1 MADSE
6 LVVKKKRIR
15 AGHKGSLKRIL
26 TEVKEMLA
34 SPREHSAKLGQQLQT
49 LKEKRETVSK
59 LDAEIMDG
67 LKEEEEIIDEIM
79 QADAYREGIDM
90 AILDIQD
97 ALSGLDIARKAV
109 LQPAD
114 KETRVHQQQGDAVGH
129 NVPSVPEAS
138 TTDPVP
144 PTNST
149 PSAEATTPAS
159 DPQAQASVPSRAIG
173 RVKLPK
179 LSLRKFNGDLT
190 SWTPFWESFKS
201 SIHENDEITLIDKF
215 NYLNSLLEGS
225 AAAAIAGLTLS
236 EANYNEAV
244 TILTKRFGNR

>member
-67 LKEEEEIIDEIM
+67 LKEKEGIIDEIM

-97 ALSGLDIARKAV
+97 A
-109 LQPAD
+109 
-114 KETRVHQQQGDAVGH
+114 
-129 NVPSVPEAS
+129 SVVR
-138 TTDPVP
+138 T
-144 PTNST
+144 
-149 PSAEATTPAS
+149 
-159 DPQAQASVPSRAIG
+159 
-173 RVKLPK
+173 
-179 LSLRKFNGDLT
+179 
-190 SWTPFWESFKS
+190 
-201 SIHENDEITLIDKF
+201 
-215 NYLNSLLEGS
+215 
-225 AAAAIAGLTLS
+225 
-236 EANYNEAV
+236 
-244 TILTKRFGNR
+244 